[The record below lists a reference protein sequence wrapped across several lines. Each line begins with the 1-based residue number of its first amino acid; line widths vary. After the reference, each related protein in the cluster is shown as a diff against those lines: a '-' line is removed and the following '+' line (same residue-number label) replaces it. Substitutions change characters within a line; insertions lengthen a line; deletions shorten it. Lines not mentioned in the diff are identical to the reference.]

1 MMENNPIIFYDGL
14 CGLCD
19 RSVQFIIKNDKRK
32 KFRFATLQS
41 DFAEQILGDDA
52 NADTFILFEKGKII
66 TRSTAALR
74 VCKILSGKLSLLYI
88 FILVPAFIRDTFYDL
103 IARNRYKWFGHFDE
117 CKIPTPEQ
125 KELFIS

>member
-1 MMENNPIIFYDGL
+1 MENNPIIFYDGL

-19 RSVQFIIKNDKRK
+19 RSVQFIIKYDQEK
-32 KFRFATLQS
+32 KFRFAALQS
-41 DFAEQILGDDA
+41 DFAKQILGDDA

-88 FILVPAFIRDTFYDL
+88 FILVPAFIRDAFYDL
-103 IARNRYKWFGHFDE
+103 IARNRYKWFGHFDK

>member
-19 RSVQFIIKNDKRK
+19 RSVQFIIKYDQEK
-32 KFRFATLQS
+32 KFRFAALQS
-41 DFAEQILGDDA
+41 DFAKQILGDDA

-88 FILVPAFIRDTFYDL
+88 FILVPAFIRDAFYDL
-103 IARNRYKWFGHFDE
+103 IARNRYKWFGHFDK